1 MYRRSYFLVL
11 RDVVARLL
19 NPSTDR
25 VLRSLLLVLML
36 AAPLMTQAA
45 TIPGLTGATAQE
57 SNSSNAKTA
66 EPVDYQ
72 ALADLLEDPKA
83 RKALVDQLRKMA
95 ENGAGNGAGTT
106 SAATEK
112 PSKNDTSIAQHLAA
126 ATSAFFADARHSVEA
141 VIKTFKRLYARD
153 DSRIKWSAVA
163 ATGWRL
169 GALFLLAYV
178 LIVGV
183 DLALRSTWRRL
194 ARWADKGSQRQRLLR
209 VMGALLLGGA
219 TGVAVIGIVY
229 LIGNGFALWLGQD
242 EKHTGTVLTLFLNA
256 FIMIELSRLALRL
269 VLVPN
274 VSGLRLFPVSQSMAR
289 YWARWA
295 TVLLWTVG
303 YTTLFL
309 VPLTRDEIGVDAAR
323 ALQWT
328 VSTFA
333 LVYTF
338 VVILRRR
345 HAMAESMQ
353 DWSERFES
361 GLASWLMDILS
372 RSWHVWAMAYFLM
385 VYVVSVTRPGDALPF
400 VAHATGLSL
409 LVIGGGILASVLL
422 GQLAGNR
429 IRLSEHHRR
438 RVPLLEQRLNTYL
451 PLFLRLVRIVI
462 GIVVAAGILAIWRV
476 VDAFTW
482 LTTDTGQ
489 LFLGTAIDI
498 LLIVLLAVAVWLVV
512 ASMIEAKLNAESEH
526 LPSAR
531 VQTLLTLFRNAVAIT
546 LVTMTV
552 MIVLSELGVNI
563 GPLLAGAGVLGLAI
577 GFGAQK
583 LVQDVITGIFIQ
595 LENAINTGDII
606 HVGGIQGTVE
616 RLSIRSVGVR
626 DLEGTF
632 HIVPFSSVD
641 VVSNF
646 MRDFAYHKGEY
657 GIAYRENIDEAI
669 VQLKAAFDEL
679 YNDPD
684 WQPKIL
690 EPILIPGVTALADS
704 SVNIRAMIKT
714 TPGDQ
719 WAVGRAYN
727 RLVKMYFDAAGIE
740 IPFPHTTIYF
750 GIDKDGTSPPANL
763 RLYQGGTLPEPAAE
777 PPAKGVPIPDP
788 SNRPEERVPSQ
799 GDVDGGPDN

>member
-1 MYRRSYFLVL
+1 MYRRSHFPVL
-11 RDVVARLL
+11 RDVVARVSNL
-19 NPSTDR
+19 STHR
-25 VLRSLLLVLML
+25 ALRSLLLGLLL
-36 AAPLMTQAA
+36 AVPLMSQAGA
-45 TIPGLTGATAQE
+45 IPGLTGAAAQ
-57 SNSSNAKTA
+57 SSNHSDAKAA

-83 RKALVDQLRKMA
+83 RQALVDQLRKMA
-95 ENGAGNGAGTT
+95 ENGARSGTGAA
-106 SAATEK
+106 SAATGK
-112 PSKNDTSIAQHLAA
+112 SPANDMAIAQHLAG
-126 ATSAFFADARHSVEA
+126 ATAAFFADARHSAEA
-141 VIKTFKRLYARD
+141 VAKTFRRLYAQD
-153 DSRIKWSAVA
+153 DSRINWSAMA
-163 ATGWRL
+163 STGWRL
-169 GALFLLAYV
+169 GALFLLVYV

-183 DLALRSTWRRL
+183 DLALRNTWRRL
-194 ARWADKGSQRQRLLR
+194 AHWADKGSQRRHLLR
-209 VMGALLLGGA
+209 IMGALLLAGV
-219 TGVAVIGIVY
+219 TGVAVIGVVY
-229 LIGNGFALWLGQD
+229 LVGNGLAMWLAQ
-242 EKHTGTVLTLFLNA
+242 EQSRTGAVLAMFLNA
-256 FIMIELSRLALRL
+256 FIVIELSRLALRL

-309 VPLTRDEIGVDAAR
+309 VPLTREAIGVDAAR

-338 VVILRRR
+338 AMILRRR
-345 HAMAESMQ
+345 HAMARAMQ
-353 DWSERFES
+353 ERAERFES

-400 VAHATGLSL
+400 VARATGLSV
-409 LVIGGGILASVLL
+409 LVIGAGILASVVL

-429 IRLSEHHRR
+429 IRLSDHHRR

-451 PLFLRLVRIVI
+451 PLFLRLVRVVI
-462 GIVVAAGILAIWRV
+462 GIVVAAGILAIWHV
-476 VDAFTW
+476 VDAFAW
-482 LTTDTGQ
+482 LTTDRGQ

-512 ASMIEAKLNAESEH
+512 ASLIEAKLNAERDH

-531 VQTLLTLFRNAVAIT
+531 VQTLLTLFRNAVAIA

-669 VQLKAAFDEL
+669 EQLKAAFEEL

-690 EPILIPGVTALADS
+690 EPVLIPGVTALADS
-704 SVNIRAMIKT
+704 SVNIRVMIKT

-763 RLYQGGTLPEPAAE
+763 RLYRGGALPEHAPE
-777 PPAKGVPIPDP
+777 PSAKGVPIPDP

-799 GDVDGGPDN
+799 ADVDGGPDH